1 MLVFIEFYSM
11 KIIYFTLN
19 INNEINVVARI
30 KNTQAKKSFQK

>member
-11 KIIYFTLN
+11 KITYITLN